1 MSTTMLLSLVIIV
14 LSILNIANF
23 ISIKLLVK
31 YNTRI
36 YKNYTK
42 LVEQYKSEIDFS
54 NKVLIQNEELVK
66 SLNKEIEYVN
76 SLDDML
82 FMTPVK
88 IIKDLPIFKKN
99 NN

>member
-1 MSTTMLLSLVIIV
+1 MSTIMLLSLVIII

-31 YNTRI
+31 YNTRM
-36 YKNYTK
+36 YKNYAK
-42 LVEQYKSEIDFS
+42 LAEQYKSEVDFS

-82 FMTPVK
+82 FLTPVK
-88 IIKDLPIFKKN
+88 IIKDIPMFKKN